1 MLLPLLRSFVTK
13 LRTLIPLLR
22 SFDSLLRSLVAKLR
36 TLIPRLHSF
45 VIPPLGYAGA
55 PRVCHFP
62 RSVSY
67 NALYILWHNR
77 WLSDW
82 RPSKTECHE
91 APQKLPN
98 TACTQSPTS
107 IGATLAPHCVWWS
120 AGVVVGLPLCGVRVF
135 RQFPWLDAGSVNA
148 ALSRPTHQRVTPTV
162 RQ

>member
-1 MLLPLLRSFVTK
+1 MLIPLLRSFDSLLRSLITK

-22 SFDSLLRSLVAKLR
+22 SFDSLLRSLV
-36 TLIPRLHSF
+36 PRLRSF
-45 VIPPLGYAGA
+45 VMPLLGFSGA
-55 PRVCHFP
+55 ARVCHFP

-98 TACTQSPTS
+98 IACTQSPTS
-107 IGATLAPHCVWWS
+107 IGATLAPH
-120 AGVVVGLPLCGVRVF
+120 
-135 RQFPWLDAGSVNA
+135 
-148 ALSRPTHQRVTPTV
+148 
-162 RQ
+162 